1 MVSLYQVITAD
12 GPVFLDTIN
21 QTDNGSAILSAG
33 AKTRKIR
40 KDTKPRQSTDSTEG
54 GAGWGAGGERARVR
68 AAAGETATQQDEG
81 EGSGSV
87 VRGGR
92 RLRRAVPSSDSE

>member
-40 KDTKPRQSTDSTEG
+40 KDTKPR
-54 GAGWGAGGERARVR
+54 
-68 AAAGETATQQDEG
+68 
-81 EGSGSV
+81 
-87 VRGGR
+87 
-92 RLRRAVPSSDSE
+92 